1 MSSKSLITSSDAN
14 LLIIVLTG
22 TRLVSPTSA
31 VLLMTAI
38 TGEAKRPCPY
48 LVIFK
53 NCQLDLLL
61 LVLGLLGRRVV
72 LLLALLGATTQTE
85 HQMECGLL
93 LDVVVTQSATI
104 LQLLA
109 REDQT
114 LLIRGDSWET
124 DIQIQI

>member
-1 MSSKSLITSSDAN
+1 
-14 LLIIVLTG
+14 
-22 TRLVSPTSA
+22 
-31 VLLMTAI
+31 MTAI
-38 TGEAKRPCPY
+38 TGEAKRLCPY

-72 LLLALLGATTQTE
+72 LLLALLGTTTQTK

-109 REDQT
+109 RKDQT

-124 DIQIQI
+124 DIQT

>member
-1 MSSKSLITSSDAN
+1 
-14 LLIIVLTG
+14 
-22 TRLVSPTSA
+22 
-31 VLLMTAI
+31 MTAI
-38 TGEAKRPCPY
+38 TGEAKRLCPY

-72 LLLALLGATTQTE
+72 LLLALLGATTQTK

-93 LDVVVTQSATI
+93 LDVVVAQSATV

-124 DIQIQI
+124 DIQT

>member
-1 MSSKSLITSSDAN
+1 
-14 LLIIVLTG
+14 
-22 TRLVSPTSA
+22 
-31 VLLMTAI
+31 MTAI
-38 TGEAKRPCPY
+38 TGEAKRLCPY

-72 LLLALLGATTQTE
+72 LLLALLGTTTQTK

-109 REDQT
+109 RKDQT
-114 LLIRGDSWET
+114 LLIRGDSWKT
-124 DIQIQI
+124 DIQT